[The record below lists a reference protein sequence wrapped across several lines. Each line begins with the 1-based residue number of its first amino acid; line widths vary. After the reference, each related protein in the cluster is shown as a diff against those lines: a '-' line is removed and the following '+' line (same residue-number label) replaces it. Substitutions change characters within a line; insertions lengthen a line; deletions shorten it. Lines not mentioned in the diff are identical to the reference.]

1 MALGVSGEERQGTS
15 MVVQADRIGQLIAE
29 SIAMHTKSQEHRI
42 YVYVG
47 AMILVSCLWN
57 LLAFRTLCAKLE
69 AMNSANDGNLRG
81 GVPDAADRETEE
93 HFGSEEL
100 RGLRYFVHE
109 PARSGSSV
117 DCTRQGGSGGAMRAS
132 SKGGAPC
139 PPRRSPPADNP
150 VDEAARSPSH
160 RKSRKSAKPPDS
172 ATPRWSHACA
182 PLHAVCTYEPA

>member
-1 MALGVSGEERQGTS
+1 MSGEERQGTS
-15 MVVQADRIGQLIAE
+15 MVVQADRIDQLIAE
-29 SIAMHTKSQEHRI
+29 SIASHVKSLEHRI

>member
-1 MALGVSGEERQGTS
+1 
-15 MVVQADRIGQLIAE
+15 MVVEADRIDQLIAE
-29 SIAMHTKSQEHRI
+29 SIARRI
-42 YVYVG
+42 ESLEYRMYVYVG
-47 AMILVSCLWN
+47 AMILVSCLSN
-57 LLAFRTLCAKLE
+57 LLVFRTLCAKLE
-69 AMNSANDGNLRG
+69 AMNSASDGNLRG
-81 GVPDAADRETEE
+81 GVPDAEDRGTEGN
-93 HFGSEEL
+93 FGSEEL
-100 RGLRYFVHE
+100 RGLRHFLHE
-109 PARSGSSV
+109 PARSDSSV
-117 DCTRQGGSGGAMRAS
+117 DRTRQGGSGGAVRAS